1 MIIECLER
9 FGEAKRVDI
18 DQLLLDK
25 SPETLND

>member
-1 MIIECLER
+1 MIIECLEK

-25 SPETLND
+25 SPEALDA